1 MSTWYC
7 VRFFW
12 HRTSR
17 SCSWVQNPTVSY
29 LLRRMKLNLW
39 TLQHHDR
46 FLSESRNRREKSNY
60 QTRGRNRSKKEQKGS
75 KGGVDIYY
83 FWGRAGNM
91 PAFDDETF
99 GDEAFGDE
107 NFRWRSF
114 RWWNFRW
121 RGVRW
126 SVRKKCWVFA
136 GPIRLLNFFE
146 ECCWCQTDLR
156 DHFLYK
162 HLHRFRLASELWV
175 CLLVL
180 HVQF

>member
-1 MSTWYC
+1 MIMNDPYLFCFAQAAAAAECRIQLLAICFAEWNWACEPCSTIIIL
-7 VRFFW
+7 
-12 HRTSR
+12 T
-17 SCSWVQNPTVSY
+17 
-29 LLRRMKLNLW
+29 
-39 TLQHHDR
+39 
-46 FLSESRNRREKSNY
+46 ESRNRRERSNY
-60 QTRGRNRSKKEQKGS
+60 QTRGGGTEAKEQKGC
-75 KGGVDIYY
+75 VDIYY

-107 NFRWRSF
+107 TFGEEVCD
-114 RWWNFRW
+114 
-121 RGVRW
+121 GV
-126 SVRKKCWVFA
+126 SGKCWVFA